1 MRRFSDS
8 PEEASNP
15 EAENLCPCEQ
25 FFQDLAAYAREQGH
39 IFQPEVPPEGRES
52 PLTEFELPAV
62 LNVLPEEE
70 DLFCLLNPPDAIP
83 VSCMHPSALSLPGS
97 SSESCHGSDG
107 GPTLHY
113 TSASASSAAF
123 LGHQSGQALPPAEH
137 AASDELALEHNISRA
152 IEQDLKKSLCPVVH
166 FSIDVWST
174 GPATGYMFII
184 AHWLVDNDGILH
196 RHRAMM
202 AVCEAQKNNLTEIIC
217 HRLKVVRDKWLY
229 PLQLEVGYVVTLGT
243 AAAKA
248 VKDSC
253 LGYILSP
260 NLCLY
265 QLIKAMMVNYKDVLI
280 GWLREMLHKISIH
293 FEQSLVAQDR
303 LKELQLLSGLPQEF
317 LEEEMPKDLY
327 LLMRF
332 LIARQRAFRTYQE
345 ENPGLN
351 FRYLGWCLMYH
362 LVCLLK
368 PFEEAIMTIRNEN
381 ANLGQVL
388 HEVHSLESK
397 VKDHLQ
403 QLQQE
408 LNVTVVAAATR
419 FAHELLQA
427 LESSQDLGRIKE
439 HILHQTAT
447 FLHPCFRDH
456 ISKYLN
462 GDVESEWE
470 QLKKWVIW
478 QTEKE
483 YMRNLSSDYAASS
496 LTERASLEL
505 ESYLQDKIDPTQ
517 LDLDPLFYWNS
528 KRHTWPCLSVVAL
541 QYCSC
546 PPTPFLLQEVH
557 SIEDLMILGSFQ
569 ERHAFN
575 RLNQDWMAAEL
586 RVPSTSTDTGSESV
600 A

>member
-1 MRRFSDS
+1 MRRFSDR
-8 PEEASNP
+8 PEEAPNP
-15 EAENLCPCEQ
+15 EAENLLPTGPCER
-25 FFQDLAAYAREQGH
+25 FFQALAAHVREQGH
-39 IFQPEVPPEGRES
+39 IFQPEGRES

-62 LNVLPEEE
+62 LNVLPKEEE
-70 DLFCLLNPPDAIP
+70 ASCSLNPLSAIP
-83 VSCMHPSALSLPGS
+83 VPPMHPSALSLPGS
-97 SSESCHGSDG
+97 SSES
-107 GPTLHY
+107 Y
-113 TSASASSAAF
+113 ISASASSAAF
-123 LGHQSGQALPPAEH
+123 LGHQSGQALPPAEL

-196 RHRAMM
+196 RRQ
-202 AVCEAQKNNLTEIIC
+202 AVMVMCEAQKNNLTEIIC
-217 HRLKVVRDKWLY
+217 NRLKVVRDKWLY
-229 PLQLEVGYVVTLGT
+229 PLQLGVGYVVTFKKTVGN
-243 AAAKA
+243 A

-265 QLIKAMMVNYKDVLI
+265 QLIRTVLENNKDILI
-280 GWLREMLHKISIH
+280 GWLRGTLQRIIIH
-293 FEQSLVAQDR
+293 FEKSLDAQDR
-303 LKELQLLSGLPQEF
+303 LNELQLLSGLPQEF
-317 LEEEMPKDLY
+317 LEEKAPNDTFLMMVFLLARRKAFSAYQEQHPDLY
-327 LLMRF
+327 IRN
-332 LIARQRAFRTYQE
+332 Q
-345 ENPGLN
+345 
-351 FRYLGWCLMYH
+351 GWCLLYH

-368 PFEEAIMTIRNEN
+368 PFADAIMFIREED
-381 ANLGQVL
+381 ADLGQVL
-388 HEVHSLESK
+388 HEVQTIESEI
-397 VKDHLQ
+397 KDHLE
-403 QLQQE
+403 QLKQE
-408 LNVTVVAAATR
+408 LDVAVVDAVTQFV
-419 FAHELLQA
+419 HELLQA

-483 YMRNLSSDYAASS
+483 YMRNFSSDYAASS

-505 ESYLQDKIDPTQ
+505 ESYLQDKIDPMQ
-517 LDLDPLFYWNS
+517 LDLDPLVYWNS

-546 PPTPFLLQEVH
+546 PPTPVLLQEVH
-557 SIEDLMILGSFQ
+557 SIEDLMTLGSFQ

-586 RVPSTSTDTGSESV
+586 MVPSTSTDTGSESV